1 LCHGPVRAHFFY
13 GILIYSPSWVEHL
26 GHVHLVLAKLPE
38 HSLFIKKSKCAFG
51 ERSIAYL
58 GHVIVATGVI
68 MDAQKVHAVLE
79 WPPLRMVH
87 AVCAFL
93 GLVGYYRRFIKNY
106 GAIAAPLT
114 ALLRK
119 DGFRCSLEVEAAF
132 WALQQALTIAP
143 VLQLP
148 DFDQEFIVECDV

>member
-1 LCHGPVRAHFFY
+1 
-13 GILIYSPSWVEHL
+13 
-26 GHVHLVLAKLPE
+26 
-38 HSLFIKKSKCAFG
+38 
-51 ERSIAYL
+51 
-58 GHVIVATGVI
+58 VATGVI

-148 DFDQEFIVECDV
+148 DFDREFIVECDV